1 MRGEVTYQCSVRM
14 AGRGSGLEVSSTSTA
29 PRLGVLMGSCC
40 RYGIGSV
47 VMKPQILQET
57 VTDTEC
63 YTFLVFLGTWCQ
75 GLCAGGHS
83 LVDNMDIFLPWPRKK
98 DEEKKSVDSIL
109 GLETF
114 ILAFYIK

>member
-1 MRGEVTYQCSVRM
+1 MFSWAV
-14 AGRGSGLEVSSTSTA
+14 AA
-29 PRLGVLMGSCC
+29 
-40 RYGIGSV
+40 GIGSV
-47 VMKPQILQET
+47 SVVLKPQILQET
-57 VTDTEC
+57 VTNTEC
-63 YTFLVFLGTWCQ
+63 STFLVFLGTWCQ